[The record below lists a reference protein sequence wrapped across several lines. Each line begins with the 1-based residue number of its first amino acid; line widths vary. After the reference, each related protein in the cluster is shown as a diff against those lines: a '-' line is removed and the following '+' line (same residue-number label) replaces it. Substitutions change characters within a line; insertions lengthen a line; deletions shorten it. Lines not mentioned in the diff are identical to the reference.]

1 MDNNI
6 STNGTASTVSNTVLQ
21 YSSDIAAKIDAWL
34 ATSGDKTCRIRVYDA
49 DNITLAGRNGKV
61 KTLEGTNVAK
71 DVAHY
76 IVSLRK
82 DNDPRVTG
90 DNVYI
95 YRYARHNLIDIVGED
110 VFAGVKGDS
119 ANTTTATLYKSIAD
133 AVNDMISRTNGAKTE
148 DAVKDVDAAIAALQA
163 RRSALV
169 PPPAPVFK
177 TTEETVKDAE
187 NAVKDAE
194 DALTAAKTALDVAQ
208 AKLANEVR
216 EAKLAAMIA
225 EEEAQ
230 LRAEAKR
237 RAEAKLAEEEAKQ
250 NGPRTVKPGAHK

>member
-187 NAVKDAE
+187 TAVKDAE
-194 DALTAAKTALDVAQ
+194 TALDAARTALQDAQSKLDKEREDKAVADAVAAAL
-208 AKLANEVR
+208 AKVAADI
-216 EAKLAAMIA
+216 EAKVRADMQAAKVA
-225 EEEAQ
+225 PA
-230 LRAEAKR
+230 
-237 RAEAKLAEEEAKQ
+237 
-250 NGPRTVKPGAHK
+250 NVKPNVKK